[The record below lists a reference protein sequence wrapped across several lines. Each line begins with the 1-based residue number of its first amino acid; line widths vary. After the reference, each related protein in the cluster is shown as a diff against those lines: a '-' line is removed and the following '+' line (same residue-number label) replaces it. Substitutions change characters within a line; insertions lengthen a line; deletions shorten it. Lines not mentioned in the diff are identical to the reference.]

1 MDALDLLYRA
11 LERSTCAR
19 ERAHL
24 AATCASL
31 GAHSPEPLAA
41 LGAPPEFWVET
52 EAWCAPSSIATLA
65 WRVRRADRGAQHYTR
80 STLAAACAEPTLWAP
95 TRYAWRGEWH
105 ADEAMAVCVAV
116 ARYASGSVLPVE
128 AILVRRR
135 DEPRGVRWAGVRGS
149 ELVVPDIYEL
159 HAMHYSARLPPAT
172 LDSALARL
180 GNDAP
185 GSIHALRV
193 MLVAPNDALAGCF
206 LLWRLARAGELYASA
221 ATARACAA
229 RATGI
234 SLS

>member
-1 MDALDLLYRA
+1 MDALDILCRA

-24 AATCASL
+24 AATTASL
-31 GAHSPEPLAA
+31 GAQSTPLAA

-52 EAWCAPSSIATLA
+52 DAWCAPSSITAVV
-65 WRVRRADRGAQHYTR
+65 WRVRRADPTAQHYTR
-80 STLAAACAEPTLWAP
+80 STLAAACAEPALWAP

-116 ARYASGSVLPVE
+116 ARYASGAMLPVE

-135 DEPRGVRWAGVRGS
+135 DEPLGVRWAGVRGS
-149 ELVVPDIYEL
+149 ELVVPDLYEL
-159 HAMHYSARLPPAT
+159 HAMHDSPRLPPAT
-172 LDSALARL
+172 LDTAVSRL
-180 GNDAP
+180 GADAP

-193 MLVAPNDALAGCF
+193 MLVAPHDALTGCF
-206 LLWRLARAGELYASA
+206 LLWRLARAGDRFASA
-221 ATARACAA
+221 STARACAA

-234 SLS
+234 TLA